1 MQVASAPSMY
11 ALIEDPSVNLVP
23 STIKRVSLGVMVV
36 TMGELASSA
45 SYLQFEVTEF
55 AQSYLVDPMTS

>member
-1 MQVASAPSMY
+1 MY

-36 TMGELASSA
+36 TIGELASSA